1 MRPVRLP
8 ASGFRR
14 TPWKNGGGVT
24 LDIADEYRPGTEP
37 GSWTGMVWRFG
48 RTTIGTPG
56 PFSDLGGY
64 DRILTVVT
72 GRGLVLHAPDGA
84 ALDIREPLR
93 PAAFPGERVLR
104 SELEAGPVE
113 VVNLIGDRSAVTI
126 GVDVLCASE
135 AIEVTADDVV
145 LYAPTADAVALVGGE
160 RWTIMGGDAIRF
172 RPQGAVSCECP
183 SGTLLAAKVT
193 RRAGASRA

>member
-1 MRPVRLP
+1 MRRVPLP

-24 LDIADEYRPGTEP
+24 IDIADEYRPGSEP

-84 ALDIREPLR
+84 ALDIREPFR
-93 PAAFPGERVLR
+93 PTAFPGERVLR
-104 SELEAGPVE
+104 SELDSGPVE
-113 VVNLIGDRSAVTI
+113 VVNLMGDRAAVVI
-126 GVDVLCASE
+126 GVDVLQGSGTLE
-135 AIEVTADDVV
+135 ISADDVV
-145 LYAPTADAVALVGGE
+145 LYAPSTEAVVVIGNETLTLPA
-160 RWTIMGGDAIRF
+160 GDAMQL
-172 RPQGAVSCECP
+172 RPDGPLRCEGR
-183 SGTLLAAKVT
+183 SGTVIVAHVT
-193 RRAGASRA
+193 RRASAV